1 MLIVA
6 HANTIRALVKSMDNI
21 SDEHIA
27 KLKIPNGIP
36 LGQYM
41 CICMIVC
48 VYGSVLRCCVYSL

>member
-1 MLIVA
+1 MYIIGKNVLIVA

-36 LGQYM
+36 LG
-41 CICMIVC
+41 
-48 VYGSVLRCCVYSL
+48 